1 MDSSGITPQLCF
13 TEPLHGKP
21 QRNISILLINPNST
35 PSMTAACVSTLA
47 SSLPQDCTV
56 VGFTAPKPSASAIES
71 AADAVLSSERCI
83 RALREESE
91 TERFDAML
99 VACFSAHP
107 LIPALRELYLCPVV
121 GIMEASLYA
130 SRMLGGQFGIVATS
144 HRSKLIQHDA
154 VAGYG
159 LSHFYAGSEATG
171 LGVLELE
178 TKPREEVLE
187 RMGDASRRLVE
198 ERGADCVLLGCAGMT
213 DMARACERAVGE
225 EAENDNARTG
235 GRERYVNVIDGVEIG
250 VHFLV
255 ALVRARL
262 ATSKGGVYKSA
273 DESRKARGQ
282 DWL

>member
-1 MDSSGITPQLCF
+1 MTENMTASNSDF

-21 QRNISILLINPNST
+21 QPNISILLINPNST
-35 PSMTAACVSTLA
+35 PSMTAACLSTLT

-56 VGFTAPKPSASAIES
+56 VGFTAPKPAPSAIES
-71 AADAVLSSERCI
+71 ATDAVLSSERCI
-83 RALREESE
+83 RVLKQDTRPDEYA
-91 TERFDAML
+91 AML
-99 VACFSAHP
+99 VACFSVHP
-107 LIPALRELYLCPVV
+107 LITALRELYSCPVI

-130 SRMLGGQFGIVATS
+130 SRMLGGQFGIVSTS
-144 HRSKLIQHDA
+144 QRSKLMQHDA

-178 TKPREEVLE
+178 TKPRNEVLG

-198 ERGADCVLLGCAGMT
+198 EKGADCVLLGCAGMT
-213 DMARACERAVGE
+213 DMVRACKAAVGADVQIGNGE
-225 EAENDNARTG
+225 TIG
-235 GRERYVNVIDGVEIG
+235 SERRVNVIDGVEIG
-250 VHFLV
+250 VYFLI

-262 ATSKGGVYKSA
+262 GTSKVGLYKSA

>member
-1 MDSSGITPQLCF
+1 MTENMMASNSDF

-21 QRNISILLINPNST
+21 QPNISILLINPNST
-35 PSMTAACVSTLA
+35 PSMTAACLSTLT

-56 VGFTAPKPSASAIES
+56 VGFTAPKPAPSAIES
-71 AADAVLSSERCI
+71 ATDAILSSERCI
-83 RALREESE
+83 RVLKQDTRPDEYA
-91 TERFDAML
+91 AML

-107 LIPALRELYLCPVV
+107 LISALRELYSCPVI

-130 SRMLGGQFGIVATS
+130 SRMLGGQFGIVSTS
-144 HRSKLIQHDA
+144 QRSKLMQHDA

-178 TKPREEVLE
+178 TKPRNEVLG

-198 ERGADCVLLGCAGMT
+198 EKGADCVLLGCAGMT
-213 DMARACERAVGE
+213 DMVRACKAAVGADVQIGNGE
-225 EAENDNARTG
+225 TIG
-235 GRERYVNVIDGVEIG
+235 SERRVNVIDGVEIG
-250 VHFLV
+250 VHFLI

-262 ATSKGGVYKSA
+262 GTSKVGLYKSA